1 MSDSSDILGRTISH
15 YRIIEKLG
23 GGGMGIVYKAQDISL
38 HRFVALKLLPDDVAH
53 DSQALERFRREAQAA
68 SALDHPNICTI
79 YEVGEHDGRPFIAM
93 HYLDGYTLKHLIS
106 GRSLPL
112 EQIVEL
118 GIEITDALDAAH
130 ARGIIHRDIKPANI
144 FVTRRG
150 HPIILD
156 FGLAKLTGTG
166 SRSRVADATRENVF
180 PTEGATLEDLTSPG
194 TALGTVAYMS
204 PEQARGKELD
214 ARSDLFSLGVVFY
227 EMATGALPFRGDTS
241 AVIFDAI
248 LNRAPVPPLR
258 LNPDLPPKLEELIHK
273 ALEKD
278 PKLRCQSAAEMRADL
293 ERLKRDTSS
302 ARLAAHSDSNVAAGP
317 ASGGSSGGI
326 ASGSGGAPAADSSR
340 ATATTA
346 ASEGAAANASTGRA
360 RNFAV
365 AAAIVVLI
373 LAGVGWGLQRRGFF
387 RAGLAQTGYQNP
399 VISSLTSSGDV
410 VVARISPDGRYLAYV
425 SKHNSRFSLWVR
437 QISTTSAVQ
446 IVPPASS
453 PIVDVTFTPDGDF
466 LDYTLQPNEGGN
478 GSVYQLPVLGGTPR
492 RTVAVAD
499 SGVSFSPDGRQMA
512 YASWDPQS
520 GEIQFLVANADG
532 TAAQKAA
539 AIKLAFATEANP
551 IVRWSPDGRRLAS
564 FSIAPSQDGQNAIL
578 EEIDVATGHRKPIT
592 GRRWRTITDL
602 AWLPDGSGLLLTAQ
616 EKTALPWQI
625 WMVSYPGG
633 EIRRVSNDLSD
644 YLSVGA
650 AKDGRTIVSVQR
662 NASSAVWTGP
672 SSAPDNV
679 RQATFGRYDGFYGV
693 AFTPDNH
700 IVFTGNPSGNWDL
713 FIADA
718 DGANSRQLSFDGHY
732 HTTPTVCEQG
742 RSVFYSTDFEGAY
755 HIWKLDLK
763 SGAATKL
770 TNGPGE
776 FFPRCAPGSD
786 WVFYWGQA
794 AGGGSYIFKMKPSG
808 EGSVRISEYNTIS
821 PPFVS
826 LDGRYLVFVT
836 ALHGGPPRV
845 IMLSAQTGS
854 VVSEEKTP
862 GTVDPTMDAAHRCG
876 AWMPDNRSIASADIR
891 TGVPN
896 LWAIPVFGGVEKQL
910 THYPSGVIWTLDY
923 SPDGKLIAIVRGTDT
938 SDAVLFTSSK

>member
-1 MSDSSDILGRTISH
+1 MADSLSILGRTISH
-15 YRIIEKLG
+15 YRIMEKLG
-23 GGGMGIVYKAQDISL
+23 GGGMGVVYKAEDIKL
-38 HRFVALKLLPDDVAH
+38 HRFVALKFLPESLARDH
-53 DSQALERFRREAQAA
+53 QALERFEREAQAA

-93 HYLDGYTLKHLIS
+93 QYLDGHTLKHVIS
-106 GRSLPL
+106 GRPLPPDQL
-112 EQIVEL
+112 VEF

-130 ARGIIHRDIKPANI
+130 AQGIIHRDIKPANI

-156 FGLAKLTGTG
+156 FGLAKLTGVG
-166 SRSRVADATRENVF
+166 GRSKVEDATRGSAF

-194 TALGTVAYMS
+194 TTLGTVAYMS

-326 ASGSGGAPAADSSR
+326 ALGSGGAPAADSSR
-340 ATATTA
+340 ATATAA
-346 ASEGAAANASTGRA
+346 ASEGAAANAPTGRA

-365 AAAIVVLI
+365 AAAIVMMI

-425 SKHNSRFSLWVR
+425 SKHNSRFSLWIR

-446 IVPPASS
+446 IVPPTTN
-453 PIVDVTFTPDGDF
+453 PILDITFTPEGDF

-478 GSVYQLPVLGGTPR
+478 SSVYQLPVLGGTPR
-492 RTVAVAD
+492 RIVDVAD
-499 SGVSFSPDGRQMA
+499 SGVSFSPDGQQMA
-512 YASWDPQS
+512 YESVDLPS
-520 GEIQFLVANADG
+520 SEIQFLIANVDG
-532 TAAQKAA
+532 TAPRKVAGYKTS
-539 AIKLAFATEANP
+539 FATETNT

-564 FSIAPSQDGQNAIL
+564 ILVEPSPDGLNQVL
-578 EEIDVATGHRKPIT
+578 EEIDVTTGARKAMR
-592 GRRWRTITDL
+592 GRRWRDITDL
-602 AWLPDGSGLLLTAQ
+602 AWISDGSGLLLTAQ
-616 EKTALPWQI
+616 EKTAVPWQI
-625 WMVSYPGG
+625 WIVSYPGG
-633 EIRRVSNDLSD
+633 ETRRVSNDLSD
-644 YLSVGA
+644 YLYVGA

-662 NASSAVWTGP
+662 NTSSAVWIG
-672 SSAPDNV
+672 SSTAADSV
-679 RQATFGRYDGFYGV
+679 RQVTFGKNDGMYGV
-693 AFTPDNH
+693 AFTVDNR
-700 IVFTGNPSGNWDL
+700 IVFTGNHSGNWDL
-713 FIADA
+713 FIADP
-718 DGANSRQLSFDGHY
+718 DGANSRQLTFDGSVHEL
-732 HTTPTVCEQG
+732 PTVCEGG
-742 RSVFYSTDFEGAY
+742 RSVLYTSDSDGVF
-755 HIWKLDLK
+755 HIWRLDLQT
-763 SGAATKL
+763 GAFTKL

-776 FFPRCAPGSD
+776 MFPRCAPGSD

-794 AGGGSYIFKMKPSG
+794 AGGASYIFKMKPSG
-808 EGSVRISEYNTIS
+808 EGNVRLSDQSTIS
-821 PPFVS
+821 PPYVS
-826 LDGRYLVFVT
+826 LDGKHLIFVT
-836 ALHGGPPRV
+836 ITKGAPVPL
-845 IMLSAQTGS
+845 ILSTETGAP
-854 VVSEEKTP
+854 EGRQGWTL
-862 GTVDPTMDAAHRCG
+862 DRTMDASHRTG
-876 AWMPDNRSIASADIR
+876 AWTPDNRSVASSDIR

-896 LWAIPVFGGVEKQL
+896 LWAIPLFGGGPDKQL
-910 THYPSGVIWTLDY
+910 THFPSGVIWTVDY
-923 SPDGKLIAIVRGTDT
+923 SPDGKLIAIVRGADT
-938 SDAVLFTSSK
+938 SDAVLFTSPK